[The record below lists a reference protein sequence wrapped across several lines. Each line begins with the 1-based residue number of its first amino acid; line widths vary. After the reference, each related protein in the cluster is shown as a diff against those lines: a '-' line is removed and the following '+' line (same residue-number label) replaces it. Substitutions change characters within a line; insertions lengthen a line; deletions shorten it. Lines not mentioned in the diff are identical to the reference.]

1 MEGQGGYVDSETCG
15 WVTVGCTEHN
25 MSMHMGIQTCSFR
38 DGDGGSMTSD

>member
-25 MSMHMGIQTCSFR
+25 TGCTWGYRHVASGTV
-38 DGDGGSMTSD
+38 TVVL